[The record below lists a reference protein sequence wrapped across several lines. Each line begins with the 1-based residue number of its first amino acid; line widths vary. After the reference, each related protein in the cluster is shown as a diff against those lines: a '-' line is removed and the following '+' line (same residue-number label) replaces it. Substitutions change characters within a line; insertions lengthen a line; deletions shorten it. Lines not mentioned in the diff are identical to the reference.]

1 MSSPAGG
8 SRGADSAVPDSPRV
22 ASLPFFYT
30 APIALG
36 LVGILL
42 VKWGALA
49 LSTPWSSLTLALTH
63 TLTLGFLTMSGFGA
77 FYALGSASGFLE
89 AVRPRWSHV
98 VYYSLVL
105 GAGGLVWGT
114 AQSQAGP
121 VFFAIGAVGV
131 MGVAFIVQNA
141 RILRRGDSTQ
151 PLVRGLR
158 LALWGFGLAA
168 FLGVWLAH
176 GHGGMRFP
184 GLRPLWMIVHLSIA
198 LLGWLGAML
207 VSASGVALPS
217 TFGAAPLSGRAL
229 DWVLRGTALG
239 IAVPFVLLLYGYFF
253 VPEMSQ
259 AWIEPWAAAS
269 LLPAMAAI
277 WLVHPFLC
285 LRALRS
291 GSRVPGFDYWRSG
304 LFLAP
309 VVLGVAVAAWLQAD
323 VRLGMLF
330 GWLALFGW
338 GATLFSGLLLGTA
351 PGLLLASGPA
361 SRETRPVPDWL
372 HSASRIGL
380 MLHRAALGAGAVGIL
395 TLSDGWCRFTGGL
408 VFVDGAWLLFV
419 LVRLL
424 LESRP
429 ERVRSA

>member
-1 MSSPAGG
+1 MSSPGERALD
-8 SRGADSAVPDSPRV
+8 ADPPRPESSRV

-36 LVGILL
+36 LAGVLL
-42 VKWGALA
+42 LKWGALA

-63 TLTLGFLTMSGFGA
+63 TLTLGFLTMSGFGV
-77 FYALGSASGFLE
+77 FYALGSASGLLE
-89 AVRPRWSHV
+89 AVRPRWSHA

-105 GAGGLVWGT
+105 GAGGLIWGT
-114 AQSQAGP
+114 AQAQSGP
-121 VFFAIGAVGV
+121 VFFAVGAVGV
-131 MGVAFIVQNA
+131 MGVIFIVQNA
-141 RILRRGDSTQ
+141 RILRRGDAAQ

-184 GLRPLWMIVHLSIA
+184 GLRPLWMVVHLCIA

-217 TFGAAPLSGRAL
+217 TFGAAPLSKRAL

-239 IAVPFVLLLYGYFF
+239 IGVPFALLLYGYFF
-253 VPEMSQ
+253 VPDVSQ
-259 AWIEPWAAAS
+259 ARIEPWASAA
-269 LLPAMAAI
+269 LLPALVAI

-291 GSRVPGFDYWRSG
+291 GTRVPGFDYWRSG

-309 VVLGVAVAAWLQAD
+309 VVLGVAVAAWAMED

-338 GATLFSGLLLGTA
+338 GATLFSGLLVGTA
-351 PGLLLASGPA
+351 PGLLMTSGPA
-361 SRETRPVPDWL
+361 SPHARRVPDWL
-372 HSASRIGL
+372 DTASRIGL
-380 MLHRAALGAGAVGIL
+380 MLHRGALGAGAVGIL
-395 TLSDGWCRFTGGL
+395 TVSDGWCRLAGGL
-408 VFVDGAWLLFV
+408 VLADGGWLLFL

-429 ERVRSA
+429 ERIRAA